1 MGILQSR
8 ILERVAIPFSR
19 GSSDPGIEP
28 GSPASQVDALP
39 LAKNRN
45 SSDTVDY
52 LLSPRYL

>member
-19 GSSDPGIEP
+19 GLSDPGIEP
-28 GSPASQVDALP
+28 GSPASP

-45 SSDTVDY
+45 SSDTMDY